1 MDNDVAHRSL
11 GFAYM
16 EQKEFKQAAAEIEQV
31 IDDDPRDAWARYY
44 SALLRFKMEQ
54 AGQPMQGALAN
65 VQQNLRMVIDWNP
78 TFAEAYHMLGLAEMQ
93 GGGTH
98 AAIDTMRTAIQLAPR
113 KQWYVYNLAEIYMA
127 GKKWNDAE
135 PILDRLTTSASPQIA
150 AAAKKKLDD
159 LPFLRKYGIPP
170 EQAPQ
175 AQPAAQSKS
184 GEREVESAD
193 SDSDE
198 TPSNAE
204 PKLKER
210 APDKR
215 PVHHIKGKLVRVDC
229 SQSPAATVTM
239 SSAGRVLK
247 LRASDYKS
255 LVLIGADQFS
265 CDWRDRAAS
274 ANYKQSG
281 NAEGDLV
288 SLEVD

>member
-1 MDNDVAHRSL
+1 
-11 GFAYM
+11 M
-16 EQKEFKQAAAEIEQV
+16 EQKDFKQAATELEQV
-31 IDDDPRDAWARYY
+31 IDDNPRDAWARYY

-65 VQQNLRMVIDWNP
+65 VQQNLRMVIDWDP
-78 TFAEAYHMLGLAEMQ
+78 TFAEAYHMLGLAEME

-98 AAIDTMRTAIQLAPR
+98 AAIDTMRAAIQLAPR
-113 KQWYVYNLAEIYMA
+113 KEWYVYNLAEIYMA

-135 PILDRLTTSASPQIA
+135 PILDRLKSSTNPQIA
-150 AAAKKKLDD
+150 AVAKKKLDD
-159 LPFLRKYGIPP
+159 LPFLRKYGIAP
-170 EQAPQ
+170 EQAPE
-175 AQPAAQSKS
+175 AQPGAKNKP
-184 GEREVESAD
+184 GDREVESAD

-198 TPSNAE
+198 TPSDTE

-210 APDKR
+210 TPDKR
-215 PVHHIKGKLVRVDC
+215 PVHHMKGKLVSVDC
-229 SQSPAATVTM
+229 SQAPVATVTM

-265 CDWRDRAAS
+265 CDWRDRPAS
-274 ANYKQSG
+274 ANYKLAGKS
-281 NAEGDLV
+281 EGDLV